1 MMEGFER
8 FCHLQS
14 SLTQNIDKTMT
25 ADIGIILGARAI
37 CSLIGLVIIF
47 VGFWIKER
55 RWDDQGTV
63 AYDKYKSTVDEDYH
77 AVDDEAGNNPNPSDD
92 VSQTYNSVTEKFNFH
107 DNGSRDVIQMN
118 SSDAEDRFPLPRSLQ
133 REIEAALPIPIVMLL
148 GFALWMIS
156 FIFSPQAGNEAYN
169 SGWNIASIF
178 FVAAI
183 AATYV
188 AGLRKATLERNMG
201 LKKKFYLAVL
211 FFTIWLGI
219 AGLADSEI
227 DAPWYFCTLA
237 GKLAFLLL
245 ATTSSRHVHFSRLT
259 LTYAD
264 SLQSSFY
271 LLQFT
276 FFAILERWVLLG
288 TSMAN
293 QTEKQYLTME
303 CGTCW

>member
-1 MMEGFER
+1 MA
-8 FCHLQS
+8 
-14 SLTQNIDKTMT
+14 

-47 VGFWIKER
+47 VGFWIKEK

-77 AVDDEAGNNPNPSDD
+77 AVDDEAGNNPSDD
-92 VSQTYNSVTEKFNFH
+92 VSQTYSSVTEKFNFH
-107 DNGSRDVIQMN
+107 DNGSRDMIQTS

-156 FIFSPQAGNEAYN
+156 FIFSPKAGNVAYN

-188 AGLRKATLERNMG
+188 VGLRKATLERNMG
-201 LKKKFYLAVL
+201 VKKKVYLAVL

-227 DAPWYFCTLA
+227 NAPWYFCTLA

-245 ATTSSRHVHFSRLT
+245 VDMYTFRGLHSHMLIHYSHLS
-259 LTYAD
+259 
-264 SLQSSFY
+264 
-271 LLQFT
+271 T
-276 FFAILERWVLLG
+276 FFNLRSSPYSKDGYYLGLQWQTKPRSCIQQWSVVLAGSRTLRALG
-288 TSMAN
+288 GS
-293 QTEKQYLTME
+293 QCRQY
-303 CGTCW
+303 